1 MNIKELLLN
10 GQSFLALLK
19 EFAIEANDVVIQDE
33 SVLLNDQNL
42 AQRQILKESICIEG
56 KGKNGVFNFFGV
68 LHFNMLNQL
77 AVFEMQGFE
86 QVRSDV
92 SVN

>member
-19 EFAIEANDVVIQDE
+19 EFAIEANDVIIQDE

-86 QVRSDV
+86 QVQADLR
-92 SVN
+92 VN

>member
-19 EFAIEANDVVIQDE
+19 AFAIEAKDIIIQDE
-33 SVLLNDQNL
+33 DVILTDQNL
-42 AQRQILKESICIEG
+42 AHREIVKETICIEG
-56 KGKNGVFNFFGV
+56 KNATGIFNFFGT
-68 LHFNMLNQL
+68 LHYNLLNKL

-86 QVRSDV
+86 QVDLRT
-92 SVN
+92 N

>member
-19 EFAIEANDVVIQDE
+19 EFAIEAKDVNIQDE
-33 SVLLNDQNL
+33 SVLLNDPNL
-42 AQRQILKESICIEG
+42 AQREILKESICIEG
-56 KGKNGVFNFFGV
+56 KGKNGVFNFFGI
-68 LHFNMLNQL
+68 LHFNMLNKL

-86 QVRSDV
+86 QVNLRT
-92 SVN
+92 N

>member
-19 EFAIEANDVVIQDE
+19 EFAIEAKDVIIQDE
-33 SVLLNDQNL
+33 SVLLNDPNL
-42 AQRQILKESICIEG
+42 AQQEILKESICIEG
-56 KGKNGVFNFFGV
+56 KGKNGVFNFFGI
-68 LHFNMLNQL
+68 LHFNMLNKL

-86 QVRSDV
+86 QVNV
-92 SVN
+92 HTN

>member
-19 EFAIEANDVVIQDE
+19 QFSIEANDVNIQDE
-33 SVLLNDQNL
+33 NVLLTEQNL
-42 AQRQILKESICIEG
+42 AQHDILKENICIEG

-68 LHFNMLNQL
+68 LHLNNLNKL
-77 AVFEMQGFE
+77 AIFEMQGFE
-86 QVRSDV
+86 QIDLRTV
-92 SVN
+92 

>member
-19 EFAIEANDVVIQDE
+19 EFAIEAKDIVIQDE
-33 SVLLNDQNL
+33 NLILADQNL
-42 AQRQILKESICIEG
+42 AHREIGKETICIEG
-56 KGKNGVFNFFGV
+56 KNDKGIFNFFGT
-68 LHFNMLNQL
+68 LHFNLLNKL

-86 QVRSDV
+86 QVDLRT
-92 SVN
+92 N

>member
-19 EFAIEANDVVIQDE
+19 QFAIDAKDVIIRDE
-33 SVLLNDQNL
+33 NVLFNVQNL
-42 AQRQILKESICIEG
+42 AQQETLKETICIEG
-56 KGKNGVFNFFGV
+56 KGENGVFNFFGV
-68 LHFNMLNQL
+68 LHFNILSKL

-86 QVRSDV
+86 QVDLHI
-92 SVN
+92 N

>member
-19 EFAIEANDVVIQDE
+19 EFAIEAKDVIIQDE
-33 SVLLNDQNL
+33 NVLLNVQNL
-42 AQRQILKESICIEG
+42 AHQEILKETICIEG
-56 KGKNGVFNFFGV
+56 KGPNGVFNFFGV
-68 LHFNMLNQL
+68 LHFNILNKL

-86 QVRSDV
+86 QVGLST
-92 SVN
+92 N

>member
-19 EFAIEANDVVIQDE
+19 EFAIDAKDINIQHEDVI
-33 SVLLNDQNL
+33 LADQNL
-42 AQRQILKESICIEG
+42 AQREIVKETICIEG
-56 KGKNGVFNFFGV
+56 KGKDGVFNFFGT
-68 LHFNMLNQL
+68 LHYNLLNKL

-86 QVRSDV
+86 QVGLRTV
-92 SVN
+92 

>member
-19 EFAIEANDVVIQDE
+19 EFAIEANDVSIQDE
-33 SVLLNDQNL
+33 NVLLNDQNL
-42 AQRQILKESICIEG
+42 AHKEIVKETICIEG

-68 LHFNMLNQL
+68 LHINNLNNL
-77 AVFEMQGFE
+77 AIFEMQGFE
-86 QVRSDV
+86 QVNLRPI
-92 SVN
+92 

>member
-19 EFAIEANDVVIQDE
+19 EFAIEAKDVNIQDE
-33 SVLLNDQNL
+33 SVLLNDPNL
-42 AQRQILKESICIEG
+42 AQREILKETICIEG
-56 KGKNGVFNFFGV
+56 KGKNGVFNFFGI
-68 LHFNMLNQL
+68 LHFNMLNKL

-86 QVRSDV
+86 QVNLRT
-92 SVN
+92 N